1 MISIANKF
9 LAASNHKM
17 NQLAT
22 ALKIILALL
31 FTQGLALAKHNEV
44 KVTVESKLE
53 DDEAAAG
60 DHLHKLERRAI
71 PSSEVLDE
79 RLNYV
84 RFRTMQHVE

>member
-53 DDEAAAG
+53 DDEAAG

-71 PSSEVLDE
+71 PSSEVFD
-79 RLNYV
+79 
-84 RFRTMQHVE
+84 

>member
-31 FTQGLALAKHNEV
+31 FTQGLALAKHDEV
-44 KVTVESKLE
+44 KMSVESKLE
-53 DDEAAAG
+53 DDEAAG

-71 PSSEVLDE
+71 PSSEVLDK

-84 RFRTMQHVE
+84 RFCTMQHVE